1 MRADQGES
9 PDIRIALV
17 TGATSGIGKATA
29 FELARRGL
37 AVVVVARDRSAGE
50 TIVEGIKRTTAS
62 SRSDLLMCD
71 LSSQESVRNAGADFR
86 HRYQRLHALINC
98 AAVFVDR
105 RIVTKDGLELML
117 ATNHLG
123 PFLLTNLLLDRLEAG
138 SPARIVTVTAPSA
151 LKPDFDDLQGERK
164 FGATTAFGRTKA
176 DNLLFTFALA
186 RRLAGKPVTANAFHP
201 GVTRGTGLMRRAPA
215 PMRVLMRLAGPF
227 LRTPERDAVDL
238 AELVTSGEFDGISG
252 KFFHDG
258 KPLKSPLEKEVDIQE
273 RLWQES
279 ARLVGLSPAGT

>member
-1 MRADQGES
+1 MPHDKV
-9 PDIRIALV
+9 ALV
-17 TGATSGIGKATA
+17 TGATSGIGRATA

-37 AVVVVARDRSAGE
+37 AVVVTARDRAAGE
-50 TIVEGIKRTTAS
+50 KVVDEIKRTTAGS
-62 SRSDLLMCD
+62 CADLLVCD
-71 LSSQESVRNAGADFR
+71 LSSLESVRAAAADFR
-86 HRYQRLHALINC
+86 ARYEHLRVLVNC

-105 RIVTKDGLELML
+105 RIVTKDGLELMF

-138 SPARIVTVTAPSA
+138 APARIVTVTAPSA
-151 LKPDFDDLQGERK
+151 LKPDFDNLQGERR

-215 PMRVLMRLAGPF
+215 PMRLLMRLAGPF

-238 AELVTSGEFDGISG
+238 AELVTSGEFEGISG

-258 KPLKSPLEKEVDIQE
+258 RPMRSPLEKEVDIQE

-279 ARLVGLSPAGT
+279 ARLTGLGPEGTSGFAD